1 MAYIAISIAVV
12 NVLAVVVVARLGRRL
27 SGTIDPPGRPA
38 IRARRTHANRL
49 GPSSPALRTPSSGS
63 SGIQSEA

>member
-12 NVLAVVVVARLGRRL
+12 NVLAVVVIARLGRRL
-27 SGTIDPPGRPA
+27 SGTMDPPGRPV

-49 GPSSPALRTPSSGS
+49 GPSRSALRTPSSGS
-63 SGIQSEA
+63 SGLKSEA